1 MPPQQGNPFQS
12 LITFALIG
20 AVVWFLIFAPERK
33 ARKKREEM
41 LSAVKKGDKIVT
53 TGGMHGEVV
62 DVKEHTVVVKAGDAR
77 LTFSR
82 ASIHEIRQPKE
93 ESAKELE

>member
-1 MPPQQGNPFQS
+1 M
-12 LITFALIG
+12 
-20 AVVWFLIFAPERK
+20 WFLIFAPERK
-33 ARKKREEM
+33 ARKKREVM
-41 LSAVKKGDKIVT
+41 LSAVQKGDKIVT

-62 DVKEHTVVVKAGDAR
+62 DVKEHTVIVKAGEAR

-93 ESAKELE
+93 DSAGELESAS